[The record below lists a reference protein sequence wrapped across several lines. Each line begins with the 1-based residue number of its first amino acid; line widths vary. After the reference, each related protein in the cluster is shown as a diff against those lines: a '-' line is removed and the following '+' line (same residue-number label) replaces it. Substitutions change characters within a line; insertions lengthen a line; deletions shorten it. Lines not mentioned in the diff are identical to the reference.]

1 MRDED
6 QHRRARQSERAET
19 TPSNPLYRPQR
30 EKSGSTTVDRF
41 DFQYNWALFEFLEL
55 HKKKQASVVFVELHE
70 DVVFCSSQQPDDA
83 RFVFCQVKAGN
94 TAAYTAKSLV
104 RRAKPDKPSVL
115 GKMFAAVAD
124 KSIGARVE
132 KLRLVATAGFRLD
145 FAEKGFSLEEIPWS
159 AITSASAEQIRNAL
173 KSELGDD
180 VDLEKLHFHEP
191 QIDNRLHD
199 LTVLGLIAT
208 IIGERVPHD
217 GGDSRAVYL
226 ALHDELRRKGK
237 VRWDYSDWD
246 LLVQHK
252 GLTSQRVDALFE
264 QFTNSKALTELLSD
278 FEDQAKELQLPTRER
293 RLLRQ
298 AARTYV
304 LDTLAGG
311 SLAQVQAQAAICRH
325 LGLAINAPLTAGSL
339 NDLLSNSPVEVRDA
353 LVDDV
358 AATAA
363 YIIEYLRA

>member
-1 MRDED
+1 
-6 QHRRARQSERAET
+6 
-19 TPSNPLYRPQR
+19 
-30 EKSGSTTVDRF
+30 
-41 DFQYNWALFEFLEL
+41 
-55 HKKKQASVVFVELHE
+55 
-70 DVVFCSSQQPDDA
+70 
-83 RFVFCQVKAGN
+83 VKAGN

-104 RRAKPDKPSVL
+104 RRAKPGKPSVL

-124 KSIGARVE
+124 KNIGGRVE

-159 AITSASAEQIRNAL
+159 AIASASAEQIRNAL

-199 LTVLGLIAT
+199 LTVLGLIANL
-208 IIGERVPHD
+208 IGERFPRD
-217 GGDSRAVYL
+217 GGDSRAIYL

-237 VRWDYSDWD
+237 VTWDYSDWD
-246 LLVQHK
+246 QLVQHK

-264 QFTNSKALTELLSD
+264 QFTNSKALDELLSD

-293 RLLRQ
+293 RRLRQ

-311 SLAQVQAQAAICRH
+311 SLAHVQAQAAICRH
-325 LGLAINAPLTAGSL
+325 LSPVMSAPLTPAALG
-339 NDLLSNSPVEVRDA
+339 DLVSNSPAEVRDS
-353 LVDDV
+353 LLDDLGL
-358 AATAA
+358 TAA
-363 YIIEYLRA
+363 YLIEYLRA